1 MTVVRVVLIASAAL
15 ALAATAAVAATRS
28 TPPTHVTIVETATG
42 RGDNGF
48 SGTFQATMP
57 VCSSG
62 TWSDVETPIAI
73 DSSHTCTDA
82 SGTFVARQRGG
93 VWTLDT
99 GTGAYVPLR
108 GSGSCH
114 VAFPPSGLPVRTC
127 DYLAGLDD
135 VAPSATIMLF
145 SAHRRGSSVAVR
157 VAFVAHDDVAGN
169 AVRFALSV
177 RAGAR
182 VLGRRHGATTGAK
195 SSVAL
200 TAKLPTRTRRVA
212 LALTLTD
219 PLGNA
224 RTVRRTK
231 SL

>member
-1 MTVVRVVLIASAAL
+1 
-15 ALAATAAVAATRS
+15 VAATRS

-48 SGTFQATMP
+48 TGTFQATMP

-93 VWTLDT
+93 GAWTLDT

-114 VAFPPSGLPVRTC
+114 VAFPSSGLPVRTC

-135 VAPSATIMLF
+135 VAPSATITVFRAL
-145 SAHRRGSSVAVR
+145 RRGRTSSVVVR
-157 VAFVAHDDVAGN
+157 VAFVAHDDVPGN
-169 AVRFALSV
+169 AVRFTLSV
-177 RAGAR
+177 RAGTR
-182 VLGRRHGATTGAK
+182 VLGRRRGANC
-195 SSVAL
+195 SVVV
-200 TAKLPTRTRRVA
+200 TAKVRARTQHVA
-212 LALTLTD
+212 LALTLVD